1 MRTSTL
7 GSRGGVDDLL
17 PQVFSREG
25 RVVEEDGLQVGGVQE
40 TVRAD
45 HGYLFLPCG
54 LGHWGRVRGEEHG
67 GAVRRGT
74 FKQSLQGVTPPCVR
88 CNGLGKKS
96 KECFIVTEEMDVE
109 EEEEDDNV
117 DTDSGM
123 ETEGEL
129 ELFPEE

>member
-1 MRTSTL
+1 MTYYHKFSLEKDELWKRMGCRSVV
-7 GSRGGVDDLL
+7 SRKQCEQIMAISSFPV
-17 PQVFSREG
+17 
-25 RVVEEDGLQVGGVQE
+25 
-40 TVRAD
+40 A
-45 HGYLFLPCG
+45 
-54 LGHWGRVRGEEHG
+54 WGRVRGEEHG